1 MLLLSSRSYY
11 LVPIVFRQKSTL
23 QSLHEEALLFD
34 STVTDASSS
43 VAPTDSRSVVSKS
56 GSTQSTHKREH
67 VKQHAS
73 APPAGRGKPRPT
85 KRTTTCSDDENVRS
99 ATEVPPVEFRL
110 SGLKS
115 TISVYDPVLDM
126 IISRREAGRDVRAT
140 EDEQHRRRML
150 APALPTPSGRAMSTD
165 AAKRRLCRRLRGSGM
180 GMLSLRAVQ
189 QAYDTRE
196 KAEHRAARAG
206 RVQSMRE
213 QRESARHQ
221 RELYISDRR
230 NKVRRQRE
238 QERLRFAEQHEKS
251 EMQHLQDLQQ
261 SVERRSVASQ
271 HGAEMREARTFVND
285 FAVQNT
291 SVSTALARHDRLA
304 KRDDVMQDRLDT
316 VLTRKEMEQE
326 QQEVV
331 RRYLEHRQLMRQTET
346 AMSRAVL
353 DTRILQEASERVLE
367 ARSRVEHVKARS
379 AHAEAYAPALPSI
392 TSVDVAASHA
402 NSPRR
407 RQGTLRKWAGNSHAG
422 VKGGVSARLAVGT

>member
-1 MLLLSSRSYY
+1 M
-11 LVPIVFRQKSTL
+11 
-23 QSLHEEALLFD
+23 
-34 STVTDASSS
+34 
-43 VAPTDSRSVVSKS
+43 APTDSRSVASKS
-56 GSTQSTHKREH
+56 GSTQSTHKRERE
-67 VKQHAS
+67 KQHAS

-85 KRTTTCSDDENVRS
+85 RRAPGTGDEEEGNVRA

-150 APALPTPSGRAMSTD
+150 APSLPATSGRATSTD

-189 QAYDTRE
+189 QAYDTRA
-196 KAEHRAARAG
+196 KAEHRAARTG

-221 RELYISDRR
+221 RDLYISDRR
-230 NKVRRQRE
+230 DKVRRQRE
-238 QERLRFAEQHEKS
+238 QERLRFAEQHERS
-251 EMQHLQDLQQ
+251 EMQHLQELQQ
-261 SVERRSVASQ
+261 SVERRGVASQ
-271 HGAEMREARTFVND
+271 LGAEMREARTFVND

-304 KRDDVMQDRLDT
+304 KRDDVMADRLDT

-402 NSPRR
+402 ASPRR
-407 RQGTLRKWAGNSHAG
+407 RQGTLRKWAGDSHAG